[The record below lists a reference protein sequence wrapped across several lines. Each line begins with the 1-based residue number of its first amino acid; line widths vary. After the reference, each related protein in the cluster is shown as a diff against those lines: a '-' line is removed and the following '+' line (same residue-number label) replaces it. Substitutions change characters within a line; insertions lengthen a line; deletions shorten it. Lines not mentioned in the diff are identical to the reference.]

1 MKDATTSLE
10 AERAELVRLTDECIS
25 DLSNPQTILQDTI
38 WSSISRFFEVQIA
51 GKLPRGLSQN
61 WFNEILEQHENCI
74 CGTAWT
80 EEMRTHLLQNK
91 EEYLDDLLMPRVK
104 HLQTNLVNAETS
116 QTLQVIKIKLDEQ
129 RRSVKRAEQ
138 KVRQIRNRMPENDRK
153 LMASLSERKA
163 KLEGEV
169 ESAFYKF
176 RCYDS
181 SERDFIGET
190 N

>member
-1 MKDATTSLE
+1 ME
-10 AERAELVRLTDECIS
+10 
-25 DLSNPQTILQDTI
+25 QYF
-38 WSSISRFFEVQIA
+38 RFFEVQIA

-129 RRSVKRAEQ
+129 RKSVKRAEQ
-138 KVRQIRNRMPENDRK
+138 KVRQIRNRMPENERK
-153 LMASLSERKA
+153 LMASFPHEKQNWR
-163 KLEGEV
+163 GEV
-169 ESAFYKF
+169 
-176 RCYDS
+176 
-181 SERDFIGET
+181 GEYSLQVRAL
-190 N
+190 